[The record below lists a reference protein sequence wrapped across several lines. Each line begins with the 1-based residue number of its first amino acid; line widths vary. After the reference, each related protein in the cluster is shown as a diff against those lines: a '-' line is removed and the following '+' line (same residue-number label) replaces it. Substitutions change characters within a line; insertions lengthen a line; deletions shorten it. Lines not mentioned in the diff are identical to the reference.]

1 MLKFDSSFSRDRER
15 RHTQKKLAPKAPSE
29 KKENLALALQE
40 EKREENAGV
49 AKREDL
55 KRQRVLARSRTQRRV
70 SLSLS
75 VFLWRLSFSLRF
87 VFLFIHSYRAS
98 SIGRRVT

>member
-1 MLKFDSSFSRDRER
+1 VKLKFDSSLFLEGEKT
-15 RHTQKKLAPKAPSE
+15 HTKKMAPKAPSE
-29 KKENLALALQE
+29 KKKNLALALQE

-70 SLSLS
+70 SLSLCLS
-75 VFLWRLSFSLRF
+75 VEALVFSPF
-87 VFLFIHSYRAS
+87 CIFIY
-98 SIGRRVT
+98 T

>member
-1 MLKFDSSFSRDRER
+1 MEAKRGFWAAVKLKFDSSLFFLEREKT
-15 RHTQKKLAPKAPSE
+15 HKKKMAPKAPSE
-29 KKENLALALQE
+29 KKKNLALALQE

-70 SLSLS
+70 SLSLCLS
-75 VFLWRLSFSLRF
+75 VEALVFSPF
-87 VFLFIHSYRAS
+87 CIFIY
-98 SIGRRVT
+98 T